1 MVKDSLSSSNKSL
14 TLIVILSLIVMAIS
28 IGFTVMTTRFVVKSL
43 SKLQQGI
50 LGFFSFLNE
59 ESKSATLIDLKSND
73 EFGEIAKVIN
83 QNIEKTES
91 SIKKDDEFIHATELF
106 IKETLSRIYYDIG
119 YKKQA
124 KAIDVENWFV
134 IKSCLMNEGNKRV
147 NAFKLIQRKQ
157 C

>member
-1 MVKDSLSSSNKSL
+1 MVKDSVSSSNKSL

-28 IGFTVMTTRFVVKSL
+28 IGFTVMTTRFVVNSL

-83 QNIEKTES
+83 QNIEKL
-91 SIKKDDEFIHATELF
+91 KVL
-106 IKETLSRIYYDIG
+106 
-119 YKKQA
+119 
-124 KAIDVENWFV
+124 
-134 IKSCLMNEGNKRV
+134 
-147 NAFKLIQRKQ
+147 
-157 C
+157 